1 MFTKQGGILWL
12 QLEKSQKRQTFPLLL
27 FPKFFLT
34 IPYFRASQETRER
47 VLKTAEELHY
57 QYTGKKS
64 QLHIGCIM
72 SLTYSYSDPYFNDI
86 LGGIQSYCASHN
98 AFISLIVSYS
108 QLHNM
113 TPGLKKQLSELDGL
127 IITEIPPETLE
138 FITTLIKKS
147 YLSTTILT
155 DTAI

>member
-12 QLEKSQKRQTFPLLL
+12 QLRSHKAANVSITTVSKILSNDPD
-27 FPKFFLT
+27 
-34 IPYFRASQETRER
+34 FRASQETRER

-98 AFISLIVSYS
+98 AFISPDRKLF
-108 QLHNM
+108 
-113 TPGLKKQLSELDGL
+113 P
-127 IITEIPPETLE
+127 
-138 FITTLIKKS
+138 
-147 YLSTTILT
+147 
-155 DTAI
+155 AA

>member
-1 MFTKQGGILWL
+1 MATIREVAKAANVSITTVSKIL
-12 QLEKSQKRQTFPLLL
+12 SNDPD
-27 FPKFFLT
+27 
-34 IPYFRASQETRER
+34 FRASQETRER

-108 QLHNM
+108 
-113 TPGLKKQLSELDGL
+113 P
-127 IITEIPPETLE
+127 
-138 FITTLIKKS
+138 
-147 YLSTTILT
+147 
-155 DTAI
+155 AA

>member
-1 MFTKQGGILWL
+1 MATIREVAKAANVSITTVSKIL
-12 QLEKSQKRQTFPLLL
+12 SNDPD
-27 FPKFFLT
+27 
-34 IPYFRASQETRER
+34 FRASQETRER

-113 TPGLKKQLSELDGL
+113 TPGLKKQLNPFE
-127 IITEIPPETLE
+127 
-138 FITTLIKKS
+138 
-147 YLSTTILT
+147 
-155 DTAI
+155 